1 MAPISTL
8 IVSRL
13 DVPVSTGQEAIWQII
28 RALDKKGPW
37 SIADIDGET
46 SSAHFDTLV
55 EFVRRLRAGGYV
67 DLVGTRPVKGGTPM
81 NLYRVVINQSEAPR
95 LRRDGSK
102 APPSGQQQM
111 WRAMRNL
118 RHGFSYRDLVR
129 VASTDELTI
138 TEISAK
144 TYLHRL
150 ADAGLLQMLQPCKK
164 GRHNGSPA
172 VWRLKPSANTG
183 PLAPQVLRTHF
194 VFDPNR
200 RVVVGEPSLA
210 ENTEEVR

>member
-1 MAPISTL
+1 MAPVSTL

-13 DVPVSTGQEAIWQII
+13 EVPVASGQEAIWQVI

-37 SIADIDGET
+37 GVADIDGET

-55 EFVRRLRAGGYV
+55 EFVHRLRAGGYV
-67 DLVGTRPVKGGTPM
+67 ELVGTRPVKGGTPM
-81 NLYRVVINQSEAPR
+81 NLFRIVVNQSAAPR

-164 GRHNGSPA
+164 GRHNGNPA

-183 PLAPQVLRTHF
+183 PLAPQILRTRF

-200 RVVVGEPSLA
+200 KAVVGGGSLA
-210 ENTEEVR
+210 EAEDGR